1 MTQGPLAAGASPTMW
16 AFPKTKP
23 QLFSPSPVALGA
35 SMCCYSFGRR
45 LRRWQQSALA
55 AQAVVPLVRRVFLTR
70 VHSFAP
76 VCGWEQWFEWERWM
90 RRREARVLKW
100 VQLRSQWGKPRSS
113 MLGLGRTAE
122 PYAFITVELQES
134 AALHPSGSTATFRV
148 PSLRDSDVRGPWLLR
163 SFDPVPSFHRTPN
176 WDPELVAAVA
186 GEASQLLEDEIVRT
200 VDTPPHWRPMHGDF
214 VPWNL
219 REDRG
224 GTLWLLDWED
234 AGWGPPYADLVR
246 YAVAHHSIRHP
257 RAPGIARTVRRAFPN
272 VSAEAMAE
280 AAAFW
285 TRHPNLRRPDSV
297 SMLSKGQIGDFARSR
312 IEYDALVL
320 LAQVDPMS
328 AISVS
333 PNI

>member
-1 MTQGPLAAGASPTMW
+1 VSQGHGAIDALPAMW
-16 AFPKTKP
+16 AFPKAKP
-23 QLFSPSPVALGA
+23 QFFSPSPLALGA

-45 LRRWQQSALA
+45 LPRWQQSLLA
-55 AQAVVPLVRRVFLTR
+55 AQALVPLVRRTFLTR

-76 VCGWEQWFEWERWM
+76 VCGWELWFEWERWL

-113 MLGLGRTAE
+113 MLGLGRSAE
-122 PYAFITVELQES
+122 PYAFVTVELEES
-134 AALHPSGSTATFRV
+134 AALHPSGATVTFRV
-148 PSLRDSDVRGPWLLR
+148 PSLRDSAVRGPWILR

-186 GEASQLLEDEIVRT
+186 EEASRLLEDEVERT
-200 VDTPPHWRPMHGDF
+200 ADIPPHWRPMHGDF

-219 REDRG
+219 REDRDG
-224 GTLWLLDWED
+224 ALWLRDWED
-234 AGWGPPYADLVR
+234 AGWAPPYADLVR

-257 RAPGIARTVRRAFPN
+257 RARVIARTVRRAFPD

-297 SMLSKGQIGDFARSR
+297 SMLSKGQAGDVARSR
-312 IEYDALVL
+312 IEYDALVQ
-320 LAQVDPMS
+320 LAQEDAEPM
-328 AISVS
+328 AATPIT
-333 PNI
+333 